1 VQPALEPRVLSSPHH
16 SQQAP
21 HARPCAPHVCSERQ
35 LSLRLDGKCLKKHDR
50 HLLIVVA
57 CSLKVIDTKMADVAD
72 FVSTK
77 SVDVCFTFDTTGSMS
92 SQINATKQRIVAFI
106 ESLTK
111 MCNGPR
117 FALIPY
123 KDYSD
128 GKAVVVT
135 HDFSTDI
142 AGIKQKVDQMN
153 ASGGG
158 DTPEAVGYAM
168 QATLQELSWRPDVI
182 KVCVIIADAPP
193 HGLGCP
199 CCTGDSLPKGEPE
212 GRDPLSIAYAMGRAG
227 IRIYSI
233 GCNLSC
239 EMCISFY
246 SGISDITGGIFV
258 PLKDAQQLI
267 PIIQSG
273 IREDL
278 SLLDLIPRVV
288 TMRDAAL
295 AADGKRSLVDISA
308 EIAKQLQSEGVT
320 VHSVAAST
328 AIRASQ
334 FDGVVALSGCLADL
348 AAEFKFLQQHSSSAS
363 RPVVAAPQQSAAP
376 SSSLIQT
383 RHVLRILQPLK
394 QQRRI
399 RADQLDPAANRMPVT
414 PQVKLI
420 RSLRLGLG
428 ARVGVTEAQA
438 RASFIALVKEL
449 LARNV
454 DVVQILQVIG
464 TGPAPPKP
472 EATLLALALCAC
484 SKVAAQQLKVGDAL
498 NAIARTPT
506 QMFQYIACC
515 KEVGVGWGRHQ
526 RSVVASWY
534 KTKKPLA
541 LAQAATKMWNRN
553 GYTHYDVLRLAH
565 PRLEQRP
572 PKVDGSA
579 PLSTESSEDPSLEAS
594 SPALPEELQAMK
606 LIFSYIKKRGLSKF
620 EEGFLPT
627 ELVQAQVLQVEP
639 AQQSVEDIGHD
650 FELVS
655 LNDEDDSESF
665 VMPSSAVASAASSR
679 PRPNAHATC
688 ANFLAAVELIR
699 GLLPVSTPQ
708 PAKGTASGSAKSGA
722 KSQSK
727 QSQSSSQAPARKQSS
742 AADDLALACALIRK
756 YRLSREHVPT
766 LMLDSREVWMA
777 LMQNMGA
784 TAMLRNLNKLTSLGL
799 LGVEAR
805 GCPLLRKKLLDL
817 PGLEQA
823 RVGPLDILVSAD
835 VYSQGTGELGKLTW
849 TPQPWVISAL
859 DECFSAYTLH
869 LSQSATPSKYRVLL
883 GIDLRASMLVKVGS
897 TTGRKAAAAT
907 ALVWKRLN
915 PHWRF
920 VGFGENGCIPIE
932 IDASTTLVECLRLF
946 ESITPGPADIG
957 SLIADAADRLEVYD
971 AIVAFTSQG
980 SFRSSE
986 PLEDQM
992 SLYRQIVKCNDSA
1005 LFSVTMSATPS
1016 CTIETDA
1023 DSGLHD
1029 CVFSSSLLEEL
1040 LGTLDMR
1047 EFCLL

>member
-1 VQPALEPRVLSSPHH
+1 
-16 SQQAP
+16 
-21 HARPCAPHVCSERQ
+21 
-35 LSLRLDGKCLKKHDR
+35 
-50 HLLIVVA
+50 
-57 CSLKVIDTKMADVAD
+57 MADFAD
-72 FVSTK
+72 VVSSK

-92 SQINATKQRIVAFI
+92 SQINSTKQRIVDFI
-106 ESLTK
+106 ESLSK
-111 MCNGPR
+111 MCDGPR

-123 KDYSD
+123 KDYTD
-128 GKAVVVT
+128 EDVIVI
-135 HDFSTDI
+135 HDFSSDI

-168 QATLQELSWRPDVI
+168 QATLQDLSWRPDVI
-182 KVCVIIADAPP
+182 KICVIIADAPP
-193 HGLGCP
+193 HGLGCD
-199 CCTGDSLPKGEPE
+199 CCSRDSMPKGEPE

-239 EMCISFY
+239 EMCISFF
-246 SGISDITGGIFV
+246 SGMSDITGGIFV
-258 PLKDAQQLI
+258 SLKDAQQLI
-267 PIIQSG
+267 PIVQSG

-288 TMRDAAL
+288 SMRDAAI
-295 AADGKRSLVDISA
+295 AADSKRSLVDISA
-308 EIAKQLQSEGVT
+308 EIARQLQDDGVT
-320 VHSVAAST
+320 VHSVAATT
-328 AIRASQ
+328 AIRASK

-348 AAEFKFLQQHSSSAS
+348 AAEFKFLQQNSSSTS
-363 RPVVAAPQQSAAP
+363 RPVVAAPRSSAAP

-394 QQRRI
+394 RQRRI
-399 RADQLDPAANRMPVT
+399 RADQLDPAAQRMPVT

-438 RASFIALVKEL
+438 RAVFVALVNDL
-449 LARNV
+449 LAREV
-454 DVVQILQVIG
+454 DVAETLRVIG

-472 EATLLALALCAC
+472 ETSMLALALCANC
-484 SKVAAQQLKVGDAL
+484 KVDAQKKKVGSVL

-506 QMFQYIACC
+506 QLFQFIACC

-526 RSVVASWY
+526 RSVVANWY
-534 KTKKPLA
+534 KSKRPLA

-553 GYTHYDVLRLAH
+553 GYTHHDILRLSH
-565 PRLEQRP
+565 PRLEQKS
-572 PKVDGSA
+572 PKVDSRVGLPAESQDSVVQVSSSA
-579 PLSTESSEDPSLEAS
+579 VTDEM
-594 SPALPEELQAMK
+594 QAMK
-606 LIFSYIKKRGLSKF
+606 LLFAYFKMRGLSRF
-620 EEGFLPT
+620 EDGFLPT
-627 ELVQAQVLQVEP
+627 ELVKAQVLQVEP
-639 AQQSVEDIGHD
+639 SQKPVEDLEHD
-650 FELVS
+650 FQLVS
-655 LNDEDDSESF
+655 LDDDDDDF
-665 VMPSSAVASAASSR
+665 VMPSAHIASVALLRRRQSASVA
-679 PRPNAHATC
+679 C

-699 GLLPVSTPQ
+699 GLTTDSSLLSSKLLAGGA
-708 PAKGTASGSAKSGA
+708 AKANKDAPPRVA
-722 KSQSK
+722 A
-727 QSQSSSQAPARKQSS
+727 QSSQFVSQVPTKSKSS
-742 AADDLALACALIRK
+742 AADDLRLACALIRK

-766 LMLDSREVWMA
+766 HMMDSCEVWTA
-777 LMQNMGA
+777 LMESMGA

-799 LGVEAR
+799 LVAGSP
-805 GCPLLRKKLLDL
+805 CSSLLLKKLHDL

-835 VYSQGTGELGKLTW
+835 VYSQGSGELGKSTW
-849 TPQPWVISAL
+849 IPQPWVVSAL

-869 LSQSATPSKYRVLL
+869 LAQSATPSRYRVLL

-897 TTGRKAAAAT
+897 TSGRKAAAAT
-907 ALVWKRLN
+907 ALVWKRVN

-920 VGFGENGCIPIE
+920 VGFSENGCIPIE
-932 IDASTTLVECLRLF
+932 IDASTSLVECLSLF
-946 ESITPGPADIG
+946 ESIPPGPADIG
-957 SLIADAADRLEVYD
+957 SLIADAADKLEVYD

-992 SLYRQIVKCNDSA
+992 SLYRQIVKSNDCA

-1016 CTIETDA
+1016 CTIETDS

-1029 CVFSSSLLEEL
+1029 FVFSSCLLEEI
-1040 LGTLDMR
+1040 LGTLDLR

>member
-1 VQPALEPRVLSSPHH
+1 MAEASDDFTSS
-16 SQQAP
+16 
-21 HARPCAPHVCSERQ
+21 
-35 LSLRLDGKCLKKHDR
+35 
-50 HLLIVVA
+50 
-57 CSLKVIDTKMADVAD
+57 
-72 FVSTK
+72 K
-77 SVDVCFTFDTTGSMS
+77 SVDICFTFDTTGSMS
-92 SQINATKQRIVAFI
+92 SQINSTKQRIVAFI

-111 MCNGPR
+111 MCDGPR

-128 GKAVVVT
+128 KPVVVI
-135 HDFSTDI
+135 HDFSSDI

-168 QATLQELSWRPDVI
+168 QATLQDLSWRPDVI
-182 KVCVIIADAPP
+182 KICVIIADAPP
-193 HGLGCP
+193 HGLGCG
-199 CCTGDSLPKGEPE
+199 CCAGDTLPKGEPE

-239 EMCISFY
+239 EMCIAFF

-267 PIIQSG
+267 PVIQSG

-278 SLLDLIPRVV
+278 SLLDLVPRIVS
-288 TMRDAAL
+288 MRDAAV
-295 AADGKRSLVDISA
+295 AADGKRSLADIA
-308 EIAKQLQSEGVT
+308 ADIANQLQGEGVT

-328 AIRASQ
+328 AIRASK

-348 AAEFKFLQQHSSSAS
+348 AAEFKFLQQHSSSDS
-363 RPVVAAPQQSAAP
+363 RPVVAAPKPSAAP

-394 QQRRI
+394 KQRRI
-399 RADQLDPAANRMPVT
+399 RADQLDPAASRMPVT

-438 RASFIALVKEL
+438 RASFISLVKDM
-449 LARNV
+449 LAREV
-454 DVVQILQVIG
+454 DVVEILRVIG

-472 EATLLALALCAC
+472 EATLLALALCAG
-484 SKVAAQQLKVGDAL
+484 SKVDAQQKKVGSAL
-498 NAIARTPT
+498 CAIARTPT
-506 QMFQYIACC
+506 QMFQYVSCC
-515 KEVGVGWGRHQ
+515 KEVKVGWGRCQ
-526 RSVVASWY
+526 RSIISSWY
-534 KTKKPLA
+534 KNKRPFA

-553 GYTHYDVLRLAH
+553 GYTHYDILRLAH
-565 PRLEQRP
+565 PRLDQKQ
-572 PKVDGSA
+572 PKKGDASQCGSA
-579 PLSTESSEDPSLEAS
+579 ESEDPLVEAS
-594 SPALPEELQAMK
+594 DPALTDDLQAIK
-606 LIFSYIKKRGLSKF
+606 LIFSYFKQRGLSKF
-620 EEGFLPT
+620 QDGFLPT
-627 ELVQAQVLQVEP
+627 DVVQAQVLQPEP
-639 AQQSVEDIGHD
+639 AEKTVEDVEHD
-650 FELVS
+650 FELVN
-655 LNDEDDSESF
+655 LDDEDDDD
-665 VMPSSAVASAASSR
+665 VVVPSSSVASAAQPSR
-679 PRPNAHATC
+679 PRPNASVTC

-699 GLLPVSTPQ
+699 ALATVSAAQPV
-708 PAKGTASGSAKSGA
+708 KASGGGSAKGVQKGSAQSGQSA
-722 KSQSK
+722 PQAAVKS
-727 QSQSSSQAPARKQSS
+727 QSS
-742 AADDLALACALIRK
+742 AADDLRLACALIRK

-766 LMLDSREVWMA
+766 HMMDSREVWMA
-777 LMQNMGA
+777 LLQNMGA

-799 LGVEAR
+799 LAADS
-805 GCPLLRKKLLDL
+805 PASALLRKKLCDL

-823 RVGPLDILVSAD
+823 RVGPLDILVAAD
-835 VYSQGTGELGKLTW
+835 IYSQGTGELGKLTW
-849 TPQPWVISAL
+849 TPQPWVITAL
-859 DECFSAYTLH
+859 DESFSAYTLH
-869 LSQSATPSKYRVLL
+869 LAQNAVPSHYRVLL

-920 VGFGENGCIPIE
+920 VGFSENGCLPIE
-932 IDASTTLVECLRLF
+932 IDASSTLVECLRLF

-1016 CTIETDA
+1016 CTIETDS
-1023 DSGLHD
+1023 DSGLFD
-1029 CVFSSSLLEEL
+1029 CVFSASLLEEL

-1047 EFCLL
+1047 QFCIL

>member
-1 VQPALEPRVLSSPHH
+1 MSFAFVLEP
-16 SQQAP
+16 
-21 HARPCAPHVCSERQ
+21 
-35 LSLRLDGKCLKKHDR
+35 
-50 HLLIVVA
+50 VV
-57 CSLKVIDTKMADVAD
+57 TKMAQASD
-72 FVSTK
+72 FVSSK

-92 SQINATKQRIVAFI
+92 SQINSTKQRIVAFI

-111 MCNGPR
+111 MCDGPR

-128 GKAVVVT
+128 GQQVVVI
-135 HDFSTDI
+135 HDFSSDI

-168 QATLQELSWRPDVI
+168 QATLQDLSWRPDVI

-193 HGLGCP
+193 HGLGCS
-199 CCTGDSLPKGEPE
+199 CCSGDSMPKGEPE

-258 PLKDAQQLI
+258 PLRDAQQLI

-288 TMRDAAL
+288 AMRDAAVS
-295 AADGKRSLVDISA
+295 ADSKRSLVDISA
-308 EIAKQLQSEGVT
+308 DIAKQLQDEGVT

-328 AIRASQ
+328 AIRASK

-348 AAEFKFLQQHSSSAS
+348 AAEFKFLQQHSSSSS
-363 RPVVAAPQQSAAP
+363 RPVVAAPLQSAAP

-399 RADQLDPAANRMPVT
+399 RADQLDPAANKMPVT

-438 RASFIALVKEL
+438 RASFIALVKGM
-449 LARNV
+449 LACNV
-454 DVVQILQVIG
+454 KVVEILQAIG

-484 SKVAAQQLKVGDAL
+484 SKVAEQQKKVGSAL
-498 NAIARTPT
+498 IAIARTPT

-515 KEVGVGWGRHQ
+515 KEVGVGWGRCQ
-526 RSVVASWY
+526 RTLVAGWY
-534 KTKKPLA
+534 KSKKPLA

-565 PRLEQRP
+565 PRLEQRR
-572 PKVDGSA
+572 PKDDGSA
-579 PLSTESSEDPSLEAS
+579 ASSAESKDPLLEAS
-594 SPALPEELQAMK
+594 PTVLTDELQAMK
-606 LIFSYIKKRGLSKF
+606 LIFSYIKRRGLSKF
-620 EEGFLPT
+620 EDGFLPT
-627 ELVQAQVLQVEP
+627 EFVQAQVLQVDP
-639 AQQSVEDIGHD
+639 AQKSVEDVEHD

-655 LNDEDDSESF
+655 LNDEDDSEDF
-665 VMPSSAVASAASSR
+665 VMPSSAAASAAPPSR
-679 PRPNAHATC
+679 PRPNACSAC

-699 GLLPVSTPQ
+699 SLTPVSSPQ
-708 PAKGTASGSAKSGA
+708 PAKVEAGGSAKSGK
-722 KSQSK
+722 KSQAK
-727 QSQSSSQAPARKQSS
+727 QSQSASHAPVTKQSS
-742 AADDLALACALIRK
+742 PADDLILACALIRK
-756 YRLSREHVPT
+756 YRLAREHVPT
-766 LMLDSREVWMA
+766 HMMDSREVWMA
-777 LMQNMGA
+777 LLQNMGA

-799 LGVEAR
+799 LNNDAPGSA
-805 GCPLLRKKLLDL
+805 LLRKKLQDL

-849 TPQPWVISAL
+849 TPQPWVITAL

-869 LSQSATPSKYRVLL
+869 LAQSSVPSKYRVLL

-920 VGFGENGCIPIE
+920 VGFSENGCIPIE
-932 IDASTTLVECLRLF
+932 IDAGTTLVECLRLF

-957 SLIADAADRLEVYD
+957 SLLADAADKLEVYD

-986 PLEDQM
+986 PLENQM
-992 SLYRQIVKCNDSA
+992 SLYRQIVKCHDSA

-1016 CTIETDA
+1016 CTIETDE
-1023 DSGLHD
+1023 DLGLHD

>member
-1 VQPALEPRVLSSPHH
+1 
-16 SQQAP
+16 
-21 HARPCAPHVCSERQ
+21 
-35 LSLRLDGKCLKKHDR
+35 
-50 HLLIVVA
+50 
-57 CSLKVIDTKMADVAD
+57 MADASA
-72 FVSTK
+72 FVSSK

-92 SQINATKQRIVAFI
+92 SQINSTKQRIVEFI
-106 ESLTK
+106 GSLTK
-111 MCNGPR
+111 MCDGPR
-117 FALIPY
+117 FALVPY

-128 GKAVVVT
+128 SPVVVI
-135 HDFSTDI
+135 HDFSVDVN
-142 AGIKQKVDQMN
+142 AIKQKVDDMN
-153 ASGGG
+153 AGGGG

-168 QATLQELSWRPDVI
+168 QATLQDLSWRPDVVKI
-182 KVCVIIADAPP
+182 CVIIADAPP
-193 HGLGCP
+193 HGLGCS
-199 CCTGDSLPKGEPE
+199 CCAGDSMPKGEPQ

-239 EMCISFY
+239 QMCIAFY
-246 SGISDITGGIFV
+246 AGISDITGGIFV

-267 PIIQSG
+267 PVIQSG

-288 TMRDAAL
+288 SLRDAAV
-295 AADGKRSLVDISA
+295 AADSKRSLADISA
-308 EIAKQLQSEGVT
+308 DIAQQLQDEGVT
-320 VHSVAAST
+320 VHNVAAAT
-328 AIRASQ
+328 AIRASA

-348 AAEFKFLQQHSSSAS
+348 AAEFKFAQQHSSSAS
-363 RPVVAAPQQSAAP
+363 RPVVAAPRPSVSP

-399 RADQLDPAANRMPVT
+399 RAEQLDPAANRMPVT

-428 ARVGVTEAQA
+428 VRVGATEAQA
-438 RASFIALVKEL
+438 RAAFVALIKEM
-449 LARNV
+449 LAREV
-454 DVVQILQVIG
+454 DVVEILRVIG

-472 EATLLALALCAC
+472 EATLLALALCAG
-484 SKVAAQQLKVGDAL
+484 SKVEAQKKKVGSAL

-515 KEVGVGWGRHQ
+515 KEVGVGWGRCQ
-526 RSVVASWY
+526 RSVIAGWY
-534 KTKKPLA
+534 KSKKPMA

-553 GYTHYDVLRLAH
+553 GYTHHDVLRLAH
-565 PRLEQRP
+565 PRLEQRK
-572 PKVDGSA
+572 PKVDAGVA
-579 PLSTESSEDPSLEAS
+579 ASTASEDPPVHALA
-594 SPALPEELQAMK
+594 PALADEIQAMA
-606 LIFSYIKKRGLSKF
+606 LVFSYFKKRGLSTV
-620 EEGFLPT
+620 EEGFLPI
-627 ELVQAQVLQVEP
+627 EQVKAQVLLVEP
-639 AQQSVEDIGHD
+639 AAAAVDDVQHD
-650 FELVS
+650 FELVN
-655 LNDEDDSESF
+655 LDDEDDSDGF
-665 VMPSSAVASAASSR
+665 VMPPSGGASAAPPSR
-679 PRPNAHATC
+679 PRQNAYVSC
-688 ANFLAAVELIR
+688 ANFLASVELIR
-699 GLLPVSTPQ
+699 TLSA
-708 PAKGTASGSAKSGA
+708 AKTVASGSAQSGQAASQKSAPKPG
-722 KSQSK
+722 QSA
-727 QSQSSSQAPARKQSS
+727 SQAPVQLQSS
-742 AADDLALACALIRK
+742 AADDLRFACALIRK

-766 LMLDSREVWMA
+766 HMMDSCDVWMA
-777 LMQNMGA
+777 LLQNMGA

-799 LGVEAR
+799 LKADSPGSA
-805 GCPLLRKKLLDL
+805 LLLKKLRDL

-835 VYSQGTGELGKLTW
+835 VYSQGTGDLGKLTW
-849 TPQPWVISAL
+849 TPQPWVVAAL
-859 DECFSAYTLH
+859 DQCFSAYTLH
-869 LSQSATPSKYRVLL
+869 LAQSATPSKYRVLL
-883 GIDLRASMLVKVGS
+883 GIDMRASMLVKVGS

-920 VGFGENGCIPIE
+920 VGFSENGCIPIE
-932 IDASTTLVECLRLF
+932 IDASTSLVDCISHF
-946 ESITPGPADIG
+946 ESIAPGPADIG

-971 AIVAFTSQG
+971 AFVAFTAQG

-1005 LFSVTMSATPS
+1005 LFSVTMSSTPT

-1040 LGTLDMR
+1040 LSTLDMR

>member
-1 VQPALEPRVLSSPHH
+1 
-16 SQQAP
+16 
-21 HARPCAPHVCSERQ
+21 
-35 LSLRLDGKCLKKHDR
+35 
-50 HLLIVVA
+50 
-57 CSLKVIDTKMADVAD
+57 MASASD
-72 FVSTK
+72 FVSSK
-77 SVDVCFTFDTTGSMS
+77 SVDVCFTFDTTGSMA
-92 SQINATKQRIVAFI
+92 SQINSTKQRIVAFI

-111 MCNGPR
+111 MCDGPR

-123 KDYSD
+123 KDYTD
-128 GKAVVVT
+128 KPVIVI
-135 HDFSTDI
+135 HDFSSDV

-168 QATLQELSWRPDVI
+168 QATLQDLSWRPDVI
-182 KVCVIIADAPP
+182 KICVIIADAPP
-193 HGLGCP
+193 HGLGCS
-199 CCTGDSLPKGEPE
+199 CCSGDSLPKGEPE

-239 EMCISFY
+239 EMCISFF

-288 TMRDAAL
+288 SMRDAAV

-308 EIAKQLQSEGVT
+308 EIAKQLQDEGVT

-328 AIRASQ
+328 AIRASK

-348 AAEFKFLQQHSSSAS
+348 AAEFKFLQQHSSSTS
-363 RPVVAAPQQSAAP
+363 QPVVAAPKPSVASAP

-394 QQRRI
+394 RQRRI
-399 RADQLDPAANRMPVT
+399 RAEQLDPAAQRMPVT

-428 ARVGVTEAQA
+428 SRVGVTEAQA
-438 RASFIALVKEL
+438 RAAFVTLVKEM
-449 LARNV
+449 LARDV
-454 DVVQILQVIG
+454 DVAETLRVIG

-472 EATLLALALCAC
+472 EATLLALALCAS
-484 SKVAAQQLKVGDAL
+484 SKVDAQKRQVGSVL
-498 NAIARTPT
+498 NAVARTPT
-506 QMFQYIACC
+506 QMFQFIACC

-526 RSVVASWY
+526 RSVVAGWY
-534 KTKKPLA
+534 KSKRPLA
-541 LAQAATKMWNRN
+541 LAQASTKMWNRN
-553 GYTHYDVLRLAH
+553 GYTHYDILRLAH
-565 PRLEQRP
+565 PRLDQKT
-572 PKVDGSA
+572 PKVDASA
-579 PLSTESSEDPSLEAS
+579 ALSAESNDPPVEAS
-594 SPALPEELQAMK
+594 SSAMTDDKQAMK
-606 LIFSYIKKRGLSKF
+606 LVFSYFKKRGLSKF
-620 EEGFLPT
+620 EEGFLPM
-627 ELVQAQVLQVEP
+627 ELVKAQVLQVEP
-639 AQQSVEDIGHD
+639 SVKPVEDLEHD
-650 FELVS
+650 FELVN
-655 LNDEDDSESF
+655 LDDDDGEDF
-665 VMPSSAVASAASSR
+665 VMPSTPVASAALAR
-679 PRPNAHATC
+679 PRQSAGAAC

-699 GLLPVSTPQ
+699 AL
-708 PAKGTASGSAKSGA
+708 ATASSAPAGKVAAGGSAKAVQGARQKVSAQLSQSASQAPA
-722 KSQSK
+722 KSQS
-727 QSQSSSQAPARKQSS
+727 SP
-742 AADDLALACALIRK
+742 ADDLRLACALIRK

-766 LMLDSREVWMA
+766 HMMDSREIWTA
-777 LMQNMGA
+777 LMESMGV

-799 LGVEAR
+799 LVRDSLCSA
-805 GCPLLRKKLLDL
+805 LLLKKLRDL

-849 TPQPWVISAL
+849 TPQPWVVSAL

-869 LSQSATPSKYRVLL
+869 LAQSSTPSKYRVLL

-920 VGFGENGCIPIE
+920 VGFSENGCIPIE
-932 IDASTTLVECLRLF
+932 IDASTSLVECLSIF

-957 SLIADAADRLEVYD
+957 SLIADAADKLEVYD